1 MLGSMASLRMKLVS
15 MAVAAIVISACGGS
29 GDAVGGG
36 GGGGG
41 GTEAL
46 ATVSLPAGIPAANA
60 TISTLQTEATVTGS
74 GQKVTVNTGTPTLSL
89 VTETASGKLLSLGY
103 LEPVATGQ
111 ALDAKAAASALI
123 FTALGGSN
131 EKGADR
137 SDLLQQIS
145 ASAAATT
152 LAGVI
157 TGQWATNPYALDNP
171 DAALK
176 TALDTAISQAA
187 GAVRRPEKSAP
198 PSDRKAEE
206 FGTGYAVSVGMSV
219 GGKQIFGIEGGGQ
232 YVVRNVSTVP
242 AIALKYT
249 GAHDGTLVDPIQP
262 PDGRFDVPFLSEANI
277 GQFGWV
283 DSEIM
288 TPQLQGNDD
297 STRYF
302 DVVLTGVFG
311 VPDPADFSEPYWAN
325 ELPRWRA
332 ELESLRQKALL
343 RIFEEVV
350 LDFVGAGGS
359 TFTLEQ
365 VEQTIPLLDAA
376 GPKVHIELENAK
388 GENGLLTTLSQLLV
402 AAGEGD
408 DVAKKVLSALKP
420 VAGANAGF
428 LDPANLSATKVK
440 AFRAALRLYAK
451 LGIIEPLGDYGPK
464 LRELQTSEK
473 FGIVSVTVSRSSLQ
487 LQPNMGEYG
496 PGQSIPVKAS
506 VRNYDASDDVSFKWT
521 LEIASQTT
529 MTAGDGKTGFVI
541 ETPSDRVTLK
551 TNGLSRGNIKL
562 KCELFAKNEQGV
574 KQKVDEA
581 FAEFAQVGDMPYFF
595 DSWPRSPGLTIFYAY
610 SPLQKKQIG
619 RNRYEGGNYHVEL
632 YRGDTLKARYDFQ
645 VPEYVGLPDSLATD
659 PGTNDR
665 KLEDPGKY
673 VLDEGV
679 DVFDHGDKLF
689 LVVAKGLWLDTASQ
703 TEINQTK
710 QTVVNGRAGTTLF
723 AWRTGP

>member
-46 ATVSLPAGIPAANA
+46 ATVSLPPGIPSANA

-131 EKGADR
+131 EKGAER

-176 TALDTAISQAA
+176 TALATAISQAA

-198 PSDRKAEE
+198 ISDKKSEE
-206 FGTGYAVSVGMSV
+206 FGTGFTLDIATLI
-219 GGKQIFGIEGGGQ
+219 GGRQISGVEWDLGVGQ
-232 YVVRNVSTVP
+232 YLLQNASGVP
-242 AIALKYT
+242 ATAFKYT
-249 GAHDGTLVDPIQP
+249 VFHDNTPVDPVQP
-262 PDGRFDVPFLSEANI
+262 PDSRFDVPAWANSE
-277 GQFGWV
+277 V
-283 DSEIM
+283 M
-288 TPQLQGNDD
+288 TPQLQGNDNNT
-297 STRYF
+297 SYE
-302 DVVLTGVFG
+302 DVVLAGVFG
-311 VPDPADFSEPYWAN
+311 VPDPAEINVPYWAT

-332 ELESLRQKALL
+332 ELELLRQKALL

-359 TFTLEQ
+359 SFTLEQ

-388 GENGLLTTLSQLLV
+388 GENALLTTLSQLLLT
-402 AAGEGD
+402 AGEGD
-408 DVAKKVLSALKP
+408 DVAKKVLAALKP

-428 LDPANLSATKVK
+428 LDPANLSPARIR

-451 LGIIEPLGDYGPK
+451 LGIIEPLGQYGPK
-464 LRELQTSEK
+464 LRELQTGDRFSIIDV
-473 FGIVSVTVSRSSLQ
+473 IVSRNSLV
-487 LQPNMGEYG
+487 LVPNTGEYG
-496 PGQSIPVKAS
+496 PGNTIPVKAS

-521 LEIASQTT
+521 LEIAFHTT
-529 MTAGDGKTGFVI
+529 MTAGDGKTGTVI

-551 TNGLSRGNIKL
+551 TNSQSRGTIKV

-574 KQKVDEA
+574 KEKAGEA
-581 FAEFAQVGDMPYFF
+581 FAYFNQIGDMTYQYGT
-595 DSWPRSPGLTIFYAY
+595 WERMPGLTIFYAH
-610 SPLQKKQIG
+610 SIVNKKLVG

-632 YRGDTLKARYDFQ
+632 WRGTTLKARYDFK
-645 VPEYVGLPDSLATD
+645 VPEYVGLPHNLAAD

-665 KLEDPGKY
+665 KLEDPAKY

-679 DVFDHGDKLF
+679 DVYDHGDKLF
-689 LVVAKGLWLDTASQ
+689 LVVAKGLWLDTASEA
-703 TEINQTK
+703 EIYQTK
-710 QTVVNGRAGTTLF
+710 QAVYDGRAGTSLF
-723 AWRTGP
+723 AWRSGP